1 VPIGSLQINYYKQFT
16 AISVSILLLNWS
28 YPSISL
34 SLTLCLSLSVSHS
47 LSLSLSVYPSLS
59 LSLSHSPSLPPL
71 FSPHSMSAAGRI
83 GTSDLVD
90 RTYRFVK
97 KVREDEEAAAPKVY
111 VPKSIDSDL
120 IDEEDSVYN

>member
-1 VPIGSLQINYYKQFT
+1 M
-16 AISVSILLLNWS
+16 
-28 YPSISL
+28 SL
-34 SLTLCLSLSVSHS
+34 SHVHSFLSLSPL
-47 LSLSLSVYPSLS
+47 LSSC
-59 LSLSHSPSLPPL
+59 
-71 FSPHSMSAAGRI
+71 SMSAAGRI

>member
-1 VPIGSLQINYYKQFT
+1 VRSNADRITSNIIINN
-16 AISVSILLLNWS
+16 LLLF
-28 YPSISL
+28 PSPFCNSTGPILQSL
-34 SLTLCLSLSVSHS
+34 SLSLSVSHS

-59 LSLSHSPSLPPL
+59 RSLSLSLSLPPL